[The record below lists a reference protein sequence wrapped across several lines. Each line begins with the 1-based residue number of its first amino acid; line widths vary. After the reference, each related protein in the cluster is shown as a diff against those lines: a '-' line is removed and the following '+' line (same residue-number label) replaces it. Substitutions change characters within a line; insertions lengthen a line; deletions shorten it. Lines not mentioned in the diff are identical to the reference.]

1 MHYSTKKW
9 IFTKICSLILIPF
22 MIWFLMNIVTIFN
35 GNYDE
40 VVNFFTS
47 QPSKILFSIFI
58 VSMFFYSAL
67 SISEIF
73 EDYIKQENAKK
84 YANFVTK
91 RSGGDR
97 AVAEACIHILKKF
110 FKAYN
115 PNKLP
120 INKGRMSG
128 KWSV

>member
-1 MHYSTKKW
+1 MLQATKKW
-9 IFTKICSLILIPF
+9 LFQKISSVIMVPF
-22 MIWFLMNIVTIFN
+22 MIWFLVNFVTIFN

-73 EDYIKQENAKK
+73 EDYIKQENLKK
-84 YANFVTK
+84 YANLGVFLSSLIIPLFT
-91 RSGGDR
+91 
-97 AVAEACIHILKKF
+97 IITIIYL
-110 FKAYN
+110 
-115 PNKLP
+115 
-120 INKGRMSG
+120 
-128 KWSV
+128 

>member
-1 MHYSTKKW
+1 MLQATKKW
-9 IFTKICSLILIPF
+9 LFQKISSVIMVPF

-35 GNYDE
+35 GSYDE

-73 EDYIKQENAKK
+73 EDSIKQENLKK
-84 YANFVTK
+84 YANMGVFLSSLIIPLFT
-91 RSGGDR
+91 
-97 AVAEACIHILKKF
+97 IITIIYL
-110 FKAYN
+110 
-115 PNKLP
+115 
-120 INKGRMSG
+120 
-128 KWSV
+128 

>member
-1 MHYSTKKW
+1 MIQATKKW
-9 IFTKICSLILIPF
+9 LFQKISSVIMVPF

-35 GNYDE
+35 GSYEE

-84 YANFVTK
+84 YANWGVFLSSLIIPLFT
-91 RSGGDR
+91 
-97 AVAEACIHILKKF
+97 IITIIYL
-110 FKAYN
+110 
-115 PNKLP
+115 
-120 INKGRMSG
+120 
-128 KWSV
+128 

>member
-1 MHYSTKKW
+1 MLQATKKW
-9 IFTKICSLILIPF
+9 LFQKISSVIMVPF

-35 GNYDE
+35 GSYDE

-84 YANFVTK
+84 YANLGVFLSSLIIPLFTIITICLLYTSPSPRD
-91 RSGGDR
+91 RS
-97 AVAEACIHILKKF
+97 IS
-110 FKAYN
+110 
-115 PNKLP
+115 
-120 INKGRMSG
+120 RMPS
-128 KWSV
+128 SA

>member
-1 MHYSTKKW
+1 MLQATKKW
-9 IFTKICSLILIPF
+9 LFQKISSVIMVPF

-35 GNYDE
+35 GSYDE

-73 EDYIKQENAKK
+73 EDYIKQEMQKNTQIW
-84 YANFVTK
+84 V
-91 RSGGDR
+91 
-97 AVAEACIHILKKF
+97 F
-110 FKAYN
+110 FCH
-115 PNKLP
+115 L
-120 INKGRMSG
+120 
-128 KWSV
+128 

>member
-1 MHYSTKKW
+1 MIQATKKW
-9 IFTKICSLILIPF
+9 LFQKISSVIMVPF

-35 GNYDE
+35 GSYDE

-73 EDYIKQENAKK
+73 EDYLKQEKLKK
-84 YANFVTK
+84 YANLGVFLSSLIIPLFT
-91 RSGGDR
+91 
-97 AVAEACIHILKKF
+97 IITIIYL
-110 FKAYN
+110 
-115 PNKLP
+115 
-120 INKGRMSG
+120 
-128 KWSV
+128 

>member
-1 MHYSTKKW
+1 MLQATKKW
-9 IFTKICSLILIPF
+9 LFQKISSVIMVPF

-35 GNYDE
+35 GSYYE

-84 YANFVTK
+84 YANLGVFLSSLIIPLFT
-91 RSGGDR
+91 
-97 AVAEACIHILKKF
+97 IITIIYL
-110 FKAYN
+110 
-115 PNKLP
+115 
-120 INKGRMSG
+120 
-128 KWSV
+128 

>member
-1 MHYSTKKW
+1 MLQATKKW
-9 IFTKICSLILIPF
+9 LFQKISSVIMVPF

-35 GNYDE
+35 GSYDE

-73 EDYIKQENAKK
+73 EDYLKQKNLKK
-84 YANFVTK
+84 YANLGVFLSSLIIPLFT
-91 RSGGDR
+91 
-97 AVAEACIHILKKF
+97 IITIIYL
-110 FKAYN
+110 
-115 PNKLP
+115 
-120 INKGRMSG
+120 
-128 KWSV
+128 

>member
-1 MHYSTKKW
+1 MLQATKKW
-9 IFTKICSLILIPF
+9 LFQKISSVIMVPF

-73 EDYIKQENAKK
+73 EDYIKQEKPKK
-84 YANFVTK
+84 YANLCVFLSSLIIPLFT
-91 RSGGDR
+91 
-97 AVAEACIHILKKF
+97 IITIIYL
-110 FKAYN
+110 
-115 PNKLP
+115 
-120 INKGRMSG
+120 
-128 KWSV
+128 